1 MFQSIFEHFE
11 VICVGDGG
19 FSLNVGCGNWLVF
32 IIIFIIVVVVS
43 SIGELVGGIGL
54 ISHFCYLRESCL
66 LTIVK
71 VISSGNGSLSLNG
84 GYLFWLLLFVEDS
97 RLGDWDRYLDH
108 LEVGSFFISYKS
120 VVFTRRLTDILRLS
134 FFSTIFKDHL

>member
-1 MFQSIFEHFE
+1 MFQSVFEHFE

-32 IIIFIIVVVVS
+32 ILIFIIVVVVS
-43 SIGELVGGIGL
+43 SIGELVSGIGL
-54 ISHFCYLRESCL
+54 ISHFCNLRESCL

-84 GYLFWLLLFVEDS
+84 GYLFWLLLFVENS

-108 LEVGSFFISYKS
+108 LEVSSFFISYKS

-134 FFSTIFKDHL
+134 FFSTIIKDHL